1 MQEDQKELF
10 KILHKLR
17 LPNGFYKASTGLE
30 YQYTWLRDNFYCSLP
45 ELWGNPK
52 KYAQTYHTWL
62 DYYKGIER
70 KYNKFSSLI
79 NKKGIQHA
87 YEFPNV
93 RINLDLSET
102 ITGWNH
108 MQLDTI
114 GYFLYGIAQGEENCL
129 RIIRDVIDLDIVNK
143 VIQMLDAI
151 RYHEVS
157 ECGAWEEN
165 DENPRASSIGAVVG
179 GLIAIQKIGVEV
191 PQHLIDNG
199 MAALNWILPK
209 ETPSRNYDLA
219 QLFLLYPFNILNA
232 EQSDLILKNVEENLL
247 RNKGVIRYIGDV
259 YYNLNGEAEWTFGF
273 AYLGLIYYEKGDFV
287 KAQYYYDKIIADAVN
302 YNIPELYFSGT
313 NKRNE
318 NTPLGWSVALTLELA
333 HKLSK

>member
-1 MQEDQKELF
+1 M
-10 KILHKLR
+10 
-17 LPNGFYKASTGLE
+17 
-30 YQYTWLRDNFYCSLP
+30 RDNFYCSLP

-129 RIIRDVIDLDIVNK
+129 RIIRDSIDLDIVNK
-143 VIQMLDAI
+143 TIQMLDAI

-232 EQSDLILKNVEENLL
+232 EQSDIILKNVEENLL

-273 AYLGLIYYEKGDFV
+273 AYLGLIYYEKGNFV
-287 KAQYYYDKIIADAVN
+287 KAQYYYDKIISDAVN

-313 NKRNE
+313 NKRND